1 MRPQLRFDVSTA
13 LKREDEP
20 RAPRPWDGY
29 IPEDELAVYREA
41 GFGQE
46 VGIGERPALL
56 VIDVQYRSTGRKPA
70 PLPDALKEYPSS
82 CGEAGWQ
89 ALPKISRLIAI
100 FRKLQFP
107 ILYPY
112 VAPKSQHSAGQF
124 EAKIPGLM
132 SIPEEAYAFHDA
144 VKPMDGDILI
154 PKIHAS
160 AFSGTPLVRHL
171 VGMGIDTVVLAGCT
185 TSGCVRCAAVD
196 ANSYNFK
203 TIVAEDAVFDRSR
216 YCHAINLFD
225 MASKY
230 ADVMPTESL
239 VTLLE
244 GISSKSG

>member
-1 MRPQLRFDVSTA
+1 MSTA
-13 LKREDEP
+13 LKRGDEP

-41 GFGQE
+41 GFGRE

-56 VIDVQYRSTGRKPA
+56 VIDVQYRSTGRKPT

-82 CGEAGWQ
+82 CGEAGWH
-89 ALPKISRLIAI
+89 ALPQISRLIEI
-100 FRKLQFP
+100 FRKLRFP

-112 VAPKSQHSAGQF
+112 VAPKLPHSAGQF

-132 SIPEEAYAFHDA
+132 SIPEEGYAFHDD
-144 VKPMDGDILI
+144 VKPIDGDILI

-160 AFSGTPLVRHL
+160 AFNGTPLVRHL
-171 VGMGIDTVVLAGCT
+171 VGMGIDTVVITGCT

-216 YCHAINLFD
+216 HCHAINLFD

-239 VTLLE
+239 VNLLE
-244 GISSKSG
+244 GISLRSG

>member
-1 MRPQLRFDVSTA
+1 MSTA

-29 IPEDELAVYREA
+29 IPEDELAVYRTA

-56 VIDVQYRSTGRKPA
+56 VIDVQYRSTGRTPA
-70 PLPDALKEYPSS
+70 PLPDALTEYPSS
-82 CGEAGWQ
+82 CGEAAWH
-89 ALPKISRLIAI
+89 ALPHIARLIAL
-100 FRKLQFP
+100 FRKLGFP
-107 ILYPY
+107 VLYPY

-132 SIPEEAYAFHDA
+132 SIPEEGYAFHHA

-171 VGMGIDTVVLAGCT
+171 IGMAIDTVVLTGCT

-196 ANSYNFK
+196 ANSYNFR

-216 YCHAINLFD
+216 HCHAINLFD
-225 MASKY
+225 IASKY

-239 VTLLE
+239 VPQLE
-244 GISSKSG
+244 GLSSAYG

>member
-1 MRPQLRFDVSTA
+1 MSTA
-13 LKREDEP
+13 SKGGDEP
-20 RAPRPWDGY
+20 RPPRPWDGY

-41 GFGQE
+41 GFGRE

-56 VIDVQYRSTGRKPA
+56 VIDVQYRSTGRKPT
-70 PLPDALKEYPSS
+70 PLPDALKESPSS
-82 CGEAGWQ
+82 CGEAGWH
-89 ALPKISRLIAI
+89 ALPQISRLIEI
-100 FRKLQFP
+100 FRKLRFP

-112 VAPKSQHSAGQF
+112 VAPKLPHSAGQF

-132 SIPEEAYAFHDA
+132 SIPEEGYAFHDD
-144 VKPMDGDILI
+144 VKPIDGDILI

-160 AFSGTPLVRHL
+160 AFNGTPLVRHL
-171 VGMGIDTVVLAGCT
+171 VGMGIDTVVITGCT

-216 YCHAINLFD
+216 HCHAINLFD

-239 VTLLE
+239 VNLLE
-244 GISSKSG
+244 GISLRSG

>member
-1 MRPQLRFDVSTA
+1 MSTA
-13 LKREDEP
+13 LKRGDEP

-41 GFGQE
+41 GFGRE

-82 CGEAGWQ
+82 CGEAGWH
-89 ALPKISRLIAI
+89 ALPQISRLIEI

-112 VAPKSQHSAGQF
+112 VAPKLPHSAGQF

-132 SIPEEAYAFHDA
+132 SIPEEGYAFHDA

-171 VGMGIDTVVLAGCT
+171 VGMAIDTVVLTGCT

-216 YCHAINLFD
+216 HCHAINLFD

-230 ADVMPTESL
+230 ADVMPTENL
-239 VTLLE
+239 VSLLE
-244 GISSKSG
+244 GISLRRG

>member
-1 MRPQLRFDVSTA
+1 MSTA
-13 LKREDEP
+13 LKRADEP

-29 IPEDELAVYREA
+29 IPEDELAVYRTA

-56 VIDVQYRSTGRKPA
+56 VIDVQYRSTGRTPA
-70 PLPDALKEYPSS
+70 PLPDALTEYPSS
-82 CGEAGWQ
+82 CGEAAWH
-89 ALPKISRLIAI
+89 ALPHIARLIAL
-100 FRKLQFP
+100 FRKLGFP
-107 ILYPY
+107 VLYPY

-132 SIPEEAYAFHDA
+132 SIPEEGYAFHDA

-171 VGMGIDTVVLAGCT
+171 IGMAIDTVVLTGCT

-196 ANSYNFK
+196 ANSYNFR

-216 YCHAINLFD
+216 HCHAINLFD
-225 MASKY
+225 IASKY

-239 VTLLE
+239 VPQLE
-244 GISSKSG
+244 GLSSARG

>member
-1 MRPQLRFDVSTA
+1 MSTA
-13 LKREDEP
+13 SKRGDEP
-20 RAPRPWDGY
+20 RPPRPWDGY

-41 GFGQE
+41 GFGRE

-56 VIDVQYRSTGRKPA
+56 VIDVQYRSTGRKPT

-82 CGEAGWQ
+82 CGEAGWH
-89 ALPKISRLIAI
+89 ALPQISRLIEI
-100 FRKLQFP
+100 FRKLRFP

-112 VAPKSQHSAGQF
+112 VAPKLPHSAGQF

-132 SIPEEAYAFHDA
+132 SIPEEGYAFHDD
-144 VKPMDGDILI
+144 VKPIDGDILI

-160 AFSGTPLVRHL
+160 AFNGTPLVRHL
-171 VGMGIDTVVLAGCT
+171 VGMGIDTVVITGCT

-216 YCHAINLFD
+216 HCHAINLFD

-239 VTLLE
+239 VNLLE
-244 GISSKSG
+244 GISLRSG

>member
-1 MRPQLRFDVSTA
+1 MSTA

-29 IPEDELAVYREA
+29 IPEDELAVYRTA

-56 VIDVQYRSTGRKPA
+56 VIDVQYRSTGRTPA
-70 PLPDALKEYPSS
+70 PLPDALTEYPSS
-82 CGEAGWQ
+82 CGEAAWH
-89 ALPKISRLIAI
+89 ALPHIARLIAL
-100 FRKLQFP
+100 FRKLGFP
-107 ILYPY
+107 VLYPY
-112 VAPKSQHSAGQF
+112 VAPKSHHSAGQF

-132 SIPEEAYAFHDA
+132 SIPEEGYAFHDA

-171 VGMGIDTVVLAGCT
+171 IGMAIDTVVLTGCT

-196 ANSYNFK
+196 ANSYNFR

-216 YCHAINLFD
+216 HCHAINLFD
-225 MASKY
+225 IASKY

-239 VTLLE
+239 VPQLAGL
-244 GISSKSG
+244 SSERG

>member
-1 MRPQLRFDVSTA
+1 MSTA

-29 IPEDELAVYREA
+29 IPEDELAVYRTA

-56 VIDVQYRSTGRKPA
+56 VIDVQYRSTGRTPA
-70 PLPDALKEYPSS
+70 PLPDALTEYPSS
-82 CGEAGWQ
+82 CGEAAWH
-89 ALPKISRLIAI
+89 ALPHIARLIAL
-100 FRKLQFP
+100 FRKLGFP
-107 ILYPY
+107 VLYPY

-132 SIPEEAYAFHDA
+132 SIPEEGYAFHHA

-171 VGMGIDTVVLAGCT
+171 IGMAIDTVVLTGCT

-196 ANSYNFK
+196 ANSYNFR

-216 YCHAINLFD
+216 HCHAINLFD
-225 MASKY
+225 IASKY

-239 VTLLE
+239 LPQLA
-244 GISSKSG
+244 GLSSARG

>member
-1 MRPQLRFDVSTA
+1 MSTA
-13 LKREDEP
+13 LKRGDEP

-41 GFGQE
+41 GFGRE

-82 CGEAGWQ
+82 CGEAGWH
-89 ALPKISRLIAI
+89 ALPQISRLIEI
-100 FRKLQFP
+100 FRKLRFP

-112 VAPKSQHSAGQF
+112 VAPKLPHSAGQF

-132 SIPEEAYAFHDA
+132 SIPEEGYAFHDA

-171 VGMGIDTVVLAGCT
+171 VGMAIDTVVLTGCT

-216 YCHAINLFD
+216 HCHAINLFD

-230 ADVMPTESL
+230 ADVMPTENL
-239 VTLLE
+239 VSLLE
-244 GISSKSG
+244 GISLRRG

>member
-1 MRPQLRFDVSTA
+1 MSTA

-29 IPEDELAVYREA
+29 IPEDELAVYRTA

-56 VIDVQYRSTGRKPA
+56 VIDVQYRSTGRTPA
-70 PLPDALKEYPSS
+70 PLPDALTEYPSS
-82 CGEAGWQ
+82 CGEAAWH
-89 ALPKISRLIAI
+89 ALPHIARLIAL
-100 FRKLQFP
+100 FRKLGFP
-107 ILYPY
+107 VLYPY

-132 SIPEEAYAFHDA
+132 SIPEEGYAFHDA
-144 VKPMDGDILI
+144 VKPMDVDILI

-171 VGMGIDTVVLAGCT
+171 IGMAIDTVVLTGCT

-196 ANSYNFK
+196 ANSYNFR

-216 YCHAINLFD
+216 HCHAINLFD
-225 MASKY
+225 IASKY

-239 VTLLE
+239 VPQLAGL
-244 GISSKSG
+244 SSARG

>member
-1 MRPQLRFDVSTA
+1 MRTA
-13 LKREDEP
+13 MKREDEP
-20 RAPRPWDGY
+20 RTPRPWDGY
-29 IPEDELAVYREA
+29 IPEAELAVYREA

-56 VIDVQYRSTGRKPA
+56 VIDVQYRSTGRTPA
-70 PLPDALKEYPSS
+70 PLPDALTEYPSS
-82 CGEAGWQ
+82 CGEVAWH
-89 ALPKISRLIAI
+89 ALPHIARLIAL
-100 FRKLQFP
+100 FRKLGFP
-107 ILYPY
+107 VLYPY

-132 SIPEEAYAFHDA
+132 SIPEEGYAFHDA

-171 VGMGIDTVVLAGCT
+171 IGMAIDTVVLTGCT

-196 ANSYNFK
+196 ANSYNFR

-216 YCHAINLFD
+216 HCHAINLFD
-225 MASKY
+225 IASKY

-239 VTLLE
+239 VPQLE
-244 GISSKSG
+244 GLSSARG

>member
-1 MRPQLRFDVSTA
+1 MSTA

-29 IPEDELAVYREA
+29 IPEDELAVYRTA

-56 VIDVQYRSTGRKPA
+56 VIDVQYRSTGRTPA
-70 PLPDALKEYPSS
+70 PLPDALTEYPSS
-82 CGEAGWQ
+82 CGEAAWH
-89 ALPKISRLIAI
+89 ALPHIARLIAL
-100 FRKLQFP
+100 FRKLGFP
-107 ILYPY
+107 VLYPY

-132 SIPEEAYAFHDA
+132 SIPEEGYAFHHA

-171 VGMGIDTVVLAGCT
+171 IGMAIDTVVLTGCT

-196 ANSYNFK
+196 AKSYNFR

-216 YCHAINLFD
+216 HCHAINLFD
-225 MASKY
+225 IASKY

-239 VTLLE
+239 LPQLA
-244 GISSKSG
+244 GLSSARG

>member
-1 MRPQLRFDVSTA
+1 MSTA

-29 IPEDELAVYREA
+29 IPEDELAVYRTA

-56 VIDVQYRSTGRKPA
+56 VIDVQYRSTGRTPA
-70 PLPDALKEYPSS
+70 PLPDALTEYPSS
-82 CGEAGWQ
+82 CGEAAWH
-89 ALPKISRLIAI
+89 ALPHIARLIAL
-100 FRKLQFP
+100 FRKLGFP
-107 ILYPY
+107 VLYPY

-132 SIPEEAYAFHDA
+132 SIPEEGYAFHDA

-171 VGMGIDTVVLAGCT
+171 IGMAIDTVVLTGCT

-196 ANSYNFK
+196 ANSYNFR

-216 YCHAINLFD
+216 HCHAINLFD
-225 MASKY
+225 IASKY

-239 VTLLE
+239 VPQLE
-244 GISSKSG
+244 GLSSARG

>member
-1 MRPQLRFDVSTA
+1 MSTVM
-13 LKREDEP
+13 KREDEP
-20 RAPRPWDGY
+20 RTPRPWDGY
-29 IPEDELAVYREA
+29 IPEEEMAVYREA

-46 VGIGERPALL
+46 VGLGERPALL
-56 VIDVQYRSTGRKPA
+56 VIDVQYRSTGRKST
-70 PLPDALKEYPSS
+70 PLPEALIEYPSS
-82 CGEAGWQ
+82 CGEAGWHAIPQ
-89 ALPKISRLIAI
+89 ISLLIET
-100 FRKLQFP
+100 FRKLQLP

-112 VAPKSQHSAGQF
+112 VAPKSEHSAGQF

-132 SIPEEAYAFHDA
+132 SIPEDGYAFHDA

-171 VGMGIDTVVLAGCT
+171 VGMGIDTVVLTGCT

-196 ANSYNFK
+196 ANSYNFR

-216 YCHAINLFD
+216 HCHAINLFD
-225 MASKY
+225 IASKY

-239 VTLLE
+239 VPLLE
-244 GISSKSG
+244 GISLGVVE

>member
-1 MRPQLRFDVSTA
+1 MSTA
-13 LKREDEP
+13 SKRGDEP
-20 RAPRPWDGY
+20 CPPRPWDGY

-46 VGIGERPALL
+46 AGIGERPALL

-82 CGEAGWQ
+82 CGEAGWH
-89 ALPKISRLIAI
+89 ALPQISRLIEI
-100 FRKLQFP
+100 FRKLRFP

-112 VAPKSQHSAGQF
+112 VAPKLPHSAGQF

-132 SIPEEAYAFHDA
+132 SIPKEGYAFHDA
-144 VKPMDGDILI
+144 VKPIDGDILI

-160 AFSGTPLVRHL
+160 AFNGTPLVRHL
-171 VGMGIDTVVLAGCT
+171 VGMGIDTVVITGCT

-203 TIVAEDAVFDRSR
+203 TIVVEDAVFDRSR
-216 YCHAINLFD
+216 HCHAINLFD

-244 GISSKSG
+244 GISSRSG

>member
-1 MRPQLRFDVSTA
+1 MSTA

-20 RAPRPWDGY
+20 HTPRPWDGY
-29 IPEDELAVYREA
+29 IPEDELAVYRTA

-56 VIDVQYRSTGRKPA
+56 VIDVQYRSTGRTPA
-70 PLPDALKEYPSS
+70 PLPDALTEYPSS
-82 CGEAGWQ
+82 CGEAAWH
-89 ALPKISRLIAI
+89 ALPHITRLIAL
-100 FRKLQFP
+100 FRKLGFP
-107 ILYPY
+107 VLYPY
-112 VAPKSQHSAGQF
+112 VAPKSHHSAGQF

-132 SIPEEAYAFHDA
+132 SIPEEGYAFHDA

-171 VGMGIDTVVLAGCT
+171 IGMAIDTVVLTGCT

-196 ANSYNFK
+196 ANSYNFR

-216 YCHAINLFD
+216 HCHAINLFD
-225 MASKY
+225 IASKY

-239 VTLLE
+239 VPQLAGL
-244 GISSKSG
+244 SSARG

>member
-1 MRPQLRFDVSTA
+1 MSTA

-56 VIDVQYRSTGRKPA
+56 VIDVQYRSTGRKSA

-82 CGEAGWQ
+82 CGEAAWH
-89 ALPKISRLIAI
+89 ALPHISRLIEI
-100 FRKLQFP
+100 FRKRGFP
-107 ILYPY
+107 VLYPY

-132 SIPEEAYAFHDA
+132 SIPEEGYAFHEA

-160 AFSGTPLVRHL
+160 AFNGTPLVRHL
-171 VGMGIDTVVLAGCT
+171 VGLGIDTVVLTGCT

-196 ANSYNFK
+196 ASAYNFR

-216 YCHAINLFD
+216 HCHAINLFD
-225 MASKY
+225 IASKY
-230 ADVMPTESL
+230 ADVMPTERL
-239 VTLLE
+239 VPLLE
-244 GISSKSG
+244 GLSSRSG

>member
-1 MRPQLRFDVSTA
+1 MSTA

-29 IPEDELAVYREA
+29 IPEDELAVYRTA
-41 GFGQE
+41 GFGRE
-46 VGIGERPALL
+46 VGVGERPALL
-56 VIDVQYRSTGRKPA
+56 VIDVQYRSTGRTPA
-70 PLPDALKEYPSS
+70 PLPDALTEYPSS
-82 CGEAGWQ
+82 CGEAAWH
-89 ALPKISRLIAI
+89 ALPHIARLIAL
-100 FRKLQFP
+100 FRKLGFP
-107 ILYPY
+107 VLYPY
-112 VAPKSQHSAGQF
+112 VAPKSHHSAGQF

-132 SIPEEAYAFHDA
+132 SIPEEGYAFHDA

-171 VGMGIDTVVLAGCT
+171 IGMAIDTVVLTGCT

-196 ANSYNFK
+196 ANSYNFR

-216 YCHAINLFD
+216 HCHAINLFD
-225 MASKY
+225 IASKY

-239 VTLLE
+239 VPQLAGL
-244 GISSKSG
+244 SSERG

>member
-1 MRPQLRFDVSTA
+1 MSTA

-20 RAPRPWDGY
+20 RAPRPWNGY
-29 IPEDELAVYREA
+29 IPEDELAVYRTA

-56 VIDVQYRSTGRKPA
+56 VIDVQYRSTGRTPA
-70 PLPDALKEYPSS
+70 PLPDALTEYPSS
-82 CGEAGWQ
+82 CGEAAWH
-89 ALPKISRLIAI
+89 ALPHIARLIAL
-100 FRKLQFP
+100 FRKLGFP
-107 ILYPY
+107 VLYPY
-112 VAPKSQHSAGQF
+112 VAPKSHHSAGQF

-132 SIPEEAYAFHDA
+132 SIPEEGYAFHDA

-171 VGMGIDTVVLAGCT
+171 IGMAIDTVVLTGCT

-196 ANSYNFK
+196 ANSYNFR

-216 YCHAINLFD
+216 HCHAINLFD
-225 MASKY
+225 IASKY

-239 VTLLE
+239 VPQLAGL
-244 GISSKSG
+244 SSARG

>member
-1 MRPQLRFDVSTA
+1 MSTA

-29 IPEDELAVYREA
+29 IPEDELAVYRTA

-56 VIDVQYRSTGRKPA
+56 VIDVQYRSTGRTPA
-70 PLPDALKEYPSS
+70 PLPDALTEYPSS
-82 CGEAGWQ
+82 CGEAAWH
-89 ALPKISRLIAI
+89 ALPHIARLIAL
-100 FRKLQFP
+100 FRKLGFP
-107 ILYPY
+107 VLYPY

-132 SIPEEAYAFHDA
+132 SIPEEGYAFHDA

-171 VGMGIDTVVLAGCT
+171 IGMAIDTVVLTGCT

-196 ANSYNFK
+196 ANSYNFR

-216 YCHAINLFD
+216 HCHAINLFD
-225 MASKY
+225 IASKY

-239 VTLLE
+239 VPQLAGL
-244 GISSKSG
+244 SSARG

>member
-1 MRPQLRFDVSTA
+1 MSTA
-13 LKREDEP
+13 SKRGDEP
-20 RAPRPWDGY
+20 RPPRPWDGY

-41 GFGQE
+41 GFGRE
-46 VGIGERPALL
+46 AGIGERPALL
-56 VIDVQYRSTGRKPA
+56 VIDVQYRSTGRTPA

-82 CGEAGWQ
+82 CGEAGWH
-89 ALPKISRLIAI
+89 ALPQISRLIEI
-100 FRKLQFP
+100 FRKLRFP

-112 VAPKSQHSAGQF
+112 VAPKLPHSAGQF

-132 SIPEEAYAFHDA
+132 SIPEEGYAFHDD
-144 VKPMDGDILI
+144 VKPIDGDILI

-160 AFSGTPLVRHL
+160 AFNGTPLVRHL
-171 VGMGIDTVVLAGCT
+171 VGMGIDTVVITGCT

-216 YCHAINLFD
+216 HCHAINLFD

-239 VTLLE
+239 VNLLE
-244 GISSKSG
+244 GISLRSG

>member
-1 MRPQLRFDVSTA
+1 MSTA
-13 LKREDEP
+13 SKRGDEP
-20 RAPRPWDGY
+20 CPPRPWDGY

-46 VGIGERPALL
+46 AGIGERPALL

-82 CGEAGWQ
+82 CGEAGWH
-89 ALPKISRLIAI
+89 ALPQISRLIEI
-100 FRKLQFP
+100 FRKLRFP

-112 VAPKSQHSAGQF
+112 VAPKLPHSAGQF

-132 SIPEEAYAFHDA
+132 SIPEEGYAFHDDI
-144 VKPMDGDILI
+144 KPIDGDILI

-160 AFSGTPLVRHL
+160 AFNGTPLVRHL
-171 VGMGIDTVVLAGCT
+171 VGMGIDTVVITGCT

-203 TIVAEDAVFDRSR
+203 TIVVEDAVFDRSR
-216 YCHAINLFD
+216 HCHAINLFD

-239 VTLLE
+239 VNLLE
-244 GISSKSG
+244 GISLRSG

>member
-1 MRPQLRFDVSTA
+1 MSTA

-20 RAPRPWDGY
+20 HTPRPWDGY

-41 GFGQE
+41 GFGRE

-70 PLPDALKEYPSS
+70 PLPDALKEYGSS
-82 CGEAGWQ
+82 CGEAGWH
-89 ALPKISRLIAI
+89 ALPQISRLIEV
-100 FRKLQFP
+100 FRELRFP

-112 VAPKSQHSAGQF
+112 VAPKSPHSAGQF

-132 SIPEEAYAFHDA
+132 SIPEEGYAFHDA

-171 VGMGIDTVVLAGCT
+171 VGMGIDTVVLTGCT

-203 TIVAEDAVFDRSR
+203 TVVAEDAVFDRSR
-216 YCHAINLFD
+216 HCHAINLFD

-244 GISSKSG
+244 GISSRSG